1 MLFIHFLFYEKETT
15 IMLSKKDVSEAILDC
30 IVALET
36 VRVSRNYTIA
46 VDEKVNIGVG
56 KTIEVAFHSF
66 DLENG
71 KATMSYEFHII
82 NDSVI
87 LFSPHTVDI
96 DWTHSQTEHS
106 MKQIKLF
113 LGGKYKTD
121 EIYHALKMLGVHG
134 IKFNDRDSDILYHL
148 LMDALMGKEDV
159 LPASIKNTD
168 IKQEE
173 K

>member
-1 MLFIHFLFYEKETT
+1 MLFIHFLFFEKENT
-15 IMLSKKDVSEAILDC
+15 MLSKKELSEAIIDC

-46 VDEKVNIGVG
+46 VGEKKNIGVG
-56 KTIEVAFHSF
+56 KTIGVEFHSF

-71 KATMSYEFHII
+71 GASMSYEFNII

-87 LFSPHTVDI
+87 LFSPYALDV

-106 MKQIKLF
+106 MKRIKLL

-121 EIYHALKMLGVHG
+121 EIHHALKMLGLHG
-134 IKFNDRDSDILYHL
+134 LKFNDRDSDILYHL

-168 IKQEE
+168 IKQ
-173 K
+173 

>member
-1 MLFIHFLFYEKETT
+1 MLFIHIFILEKENT
-15 IMLSKKDVSEAILDC
+15 MLSKKELSEAIIDC
-30 IVALET
+30 IVALES
-36 VRVSRNYTIA
+36 VRLSRNYTIA
-46 VDEKVNIGVG
+46 VDEKKNIGIG

-87 LFSPHTVDI
+87 LFSPYTVDI
-96 DWTHSQTEHS
+96 EWTHSQTEHS

-121 EIYHALKMLGVHG
+121 EIHHALKMLGVHG

-148 LMDALMGKEDV
+148 LMDALMGKDDV

>member
-1 MLFIHFLFYEKETT
+1 MLFIHIFILEKENT
-15 IMLSKKDVSEAILDC
+15 MLSKKELSEAIIDC
-30 IVALET
+30 IVALES
-36 VRVSRNYTIA
+36 VRLSRNYTIA
-46 VDEKVNIGVG
+46 VDEKTDIGIG

-87 LFSPHTVDI
+87 LFSPYTVDI
-96 DWTHSQTEHS
+96 DWTHSKTEHS

-121 EIYHALKMLGVHG
+121 EIHHALKMLGVHG

>member
-1 MLFIHFLFYEKETT
+1 MLFIHIFILEKENT
-15 IMLSKKDVSEAILDC
+15 MLSKKELSEAIIDC
-30 IVALET
+30 IVALES
-36 VRVSRNYTIA
+36 VRLSRNYTIA
-46 VDEKVNIGVG
+46 VDEKKNIGIG

-87 LFSPHTVDI
+87 LFSPYTVDI
-96 DWTHSQTEHS
+96 DWTHSKTEHS

-121 EIYHALKMLGVHG
+121 EIHHALKMLGVHG

-148 LMDALMGKEDV
+148 LMDALMGKDDV